1 MSYGRQITGNI
12 RQGEIRKED
21 MEHYLSIEYLGIDP
35 SGADT
40 SRFEMPAEA
49 QQSFF
54 DKLFRREPVPAFY
67 SQLMRT
73 ESQVID
79 DMKTL
84 ARHCKEKLKIP

>member
-1 MSYGRQITGNI
+1 
-12 RQGEIRKED
+12 
-21 MEHYLSIEYLGIDP
+21 MEHYLSIEYLRIDP
-35 SGADT
+35 SGAGT

-54 DKLFRREPVPAFY
+54 HKLLRRAPLPPFY

-73 ESQVID
+73 ESQVTD